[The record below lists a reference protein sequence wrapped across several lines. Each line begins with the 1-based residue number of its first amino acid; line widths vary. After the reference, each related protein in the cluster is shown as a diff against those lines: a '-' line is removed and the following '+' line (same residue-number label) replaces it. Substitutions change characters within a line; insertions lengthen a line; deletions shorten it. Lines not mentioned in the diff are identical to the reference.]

1 MNALKANKFK
11 VGDEVEIVKLDKT
24 MQRFG
29 GTGGALSPI
38 GTKTYITYVDVTG
51 KEIEIDKDIYTYH
64 ADDLVLVDGKEETQV
79 YNPLKENK
87 FRVGDYVEIINHKN
101 TVDRFGG
108 NTIGFPQIG
117 LVGVV
122 NNVTDHCVGIVGH
135 MYLMDA
141 SDVGLLETSDQ
152 RTEESQTYNPLIAQ
166 EGGGH
171 YKNRG
176 IQPLEY
182 TMKNNLSFCEGN
194 VVKYISRYKSK
205 NGIEDL
211 AKVIHYALLASY
223 EEYGEQGSTE
233 LKEKVLKLLGEH
245 G

>member
-1 MNALKANKFK
+1 MNALKTNKFR

-24 MQRFG
+24 IQYFG
-29 GTGGALSPI
+29 GVDSLATV
-38 GTKTYITYVDVTG
+38 GTKTFVTYVGVTG
-51 KEIEIDKDIYTYH
+51 EEVEIDEDTYSYH
-64 ADDLVLVDGKEETQV
+64 VDDLDLVKNEVLETQ
-79 YNPLKENK
+79 
-87 FRVGDYVEIINHKN
+87 
-101 TVDRFGG
+101 
-108 NTIGFPQIG
+108 
-117 LVGVV
+117 
-122 NNVTDHCVGIVGH
+122 
-135 MYLMDA
+135 A
-141 SDVGLLETSDQ
+141 
-152 RTEESQTYNPLIAQ
+152 YNPLIAQ

-171 YKNRG
+171 YKDRG

-223 EEYGEQGSTE
+223 EVYGEQGSTE

>member
-11 VGDEVEIVKLDKT
+11 VGDEVKIVKLDKT
-24 MQRFG
+24 MQHFG
-29 GTGGALSPI
+29 GASILMPV
-38 GTKTYITYVDVTG
+38 GTKTFVTYVDVTG
-51 KEIEIDKDIYTYH
+51 EEVGIDKDRYSYH
-64 ADDLVLVDGKEETQV
+64 APDLELINGKEET
-79 YNPLKENK
+79 
-87 FRVGDYVEIINHKN
+87 
-101 TVDRFGG
+101 
-108 NTIGFPQIG
+108 
-117 LVGVV
+117 
-122 NNVTDHCVGIVGH
+122 
-135 MYLMDA
+135 
-141 SDVGLLETSDQ
+141 
-152 RTEESQTYNPLIAQ
+152 QTYNPLIAQ

-171 YKNRG
+171 YKDRG

-245 G
+245 E

>member
-1 MNALKANKFK
+1 MKALKANKFR

-24 MQRFG
+24 IQHFG
-29 GTGGALSPI
+29 GEGLLSPV
-38 GTKTYITYVDVTG
+38 GTKASITYVDVTG
-51 KEIEIDKDIYTYH
+51 EEVEVDEDEYSYH
-64 ADDLVLVDGKEETQV
+64 ASDLVLVDDKEE
-79 YNPLKENK
+79 P
-87 FRVGDYVEIINHKN
+87 
-101 TVDRFGG
+101 
-108 NTIGFPQIG
+108 
-117 LVGVV
+117 
-122 NNVTDHCVGIVGH
+122 
-135 MYLMDA
+135 
-141 SDVGLLETSDQ
+141 
-152 RTEESQTYNPLIAQ
+152 QTYNPLIAQ

-171 YKNRG
+171 YKDRG

-205 NGIEDL
+205 NGVEDL

>member
-1 MNALKANKFK
+1 MKALKTNKFK
-11 VGDEVEIVKLDKT
+11 VGDEVEIVKLDRT

-29 GTGGALSPI
+29 GASLLKPV
-38 GTKTYITYVDVTG
+38 GTKTFVTYVDVTG
-51 KEIEIDKDIYTYH
+51 KEVKIDKDMYSYH
-64 ADDLVLVDGKEETQV
+64 ASDLVLVNGKEATQV
-79 YNPLKENK
+79 YNPL
-87 FRVGDYVEIINHKN
+87 V
-101 TVDRFGG
+101 
-108 NTIGFPQIG
+108 
-117 LVGVV
+117 
-122 NNVTDHCVGIVGH
+122 
-135 MYLMDA
+135 
-141 SDVGLLETSDQ
+141 
-152 RTEESQTYNPLIAQ
+152 AQ

-171 YKNRG
+171 YKDCG
-176 IQPLEY
+176 VQPLEY
-182 TMKNNLSFCEGN
+182 TMQNNLSFCEGN

>member
-1 MNALKANKFK
+1 MNALKTNKFK

-24 MQRFG
+24 IQHFG
-29 GTGGALSPI
+29 GEEVLSPV
-38 GTKTYITYVDVTG
+38 GTKTFVTYVDVTG
-51 KEIEIDKDIYTYH
+51 EEVVLEQHISSYH
-64 ADDLVLVDGKEETQV
+64 ADDLTLVKSEVL
-79 YNPLKENK
+79 
-87 FRVGDYVEIINHKN
+87 
-101 TVDRFGG
+101 
-108 NTIGFPQIG
+108 
-117 LVGVV
+117 
-122 NNVTDHCVGIVGH
+122 
-135 MYLMDA
+135 
-141 SDVGLLETSDQ
+141 
-152 RTEESQTYNPLIAQ
+152 ESKPYNPLIAQ

-233 LKEKVLKLLGEH
+233 LKEKVLKLLGER

>member
-1 MNALKANKFK
+1 MSKFK
-11 VGDEVEIVKLDKT
+11 KGTRVKIASLPKEWRGADKSEELLGKVTGIINVIDEYCLVY
-24 MQRFG
+24 
-29 GTGGALSPI
+29 SPI
-38 GTKTYITYVDVTG
+38 NFVVLFWI
-51 KEIEIDKDIYTYH
+51 KEDHLQEVIE
-64 ADDLVLVDGKEETQV
+64 DGKAENKP
-79 YNPLKENK
+79 YNPL
-87 FRVGDYVEIINHKN
+87 V
-101 TVDRFGG
+101 
-108 NTIGFPQIG
+108 
-117 LVGVV
+117 
-122 NNVTDHCVGIVGH
+122 
-135 MYLMDA
+135 
-141 SDVGLLETSDQ
+141 
-152 RTEESQTYNPLIAQ
+152 AQ

-171 YKNRG
+171 YKDKG

-205 NGIEDL
+205 NGVEDL

>member
-24 MQRFG
+24 IQHFG
-29 GTGGALSPI
+29 GVSGLKPV
-38 GTKTYITYVDVTG
+38 GTKTFVTYVDVTG
-51 KEIEIDKDIYTYH
+51 ERVEINEDIYSYH
-64 ADDLVLVDGKEETQV
+64 TSDLVLVDGKEETQV
-79 YNPLKENK
+79 YNPL
-87 FRVGDYVEIINHKN
+87 D
-101 TVDRFGG
+101 T
-108 NTIGFPQIG
+108 
-117 LVGVV
+117 
-122 NNVTDHCVGIVGH
+122 
-135 MYLMDA
+135 
-141 SDVGLLETSDQ
+141 
-152 RTEESQTYNPLIAQ
+152 Q

-171 YKNRG
+171 YKDRG

-182 TMKNNLSFCEGN
+182 TMQNNLSFCEGN

-223 EEYGEQGSTE
+223 EVYGEQGSTE

>member
-1 MNALKANKFK
+1 MNTLKANKFR

-24 MQRFG
+24 IQHF
-29 GTGGALSPI
+29 GGALVLSPV
-38 GTKTYITYVDVTG
+38 GTKAFVTYVNVTG
-51 KEIEIDKDIYTYH
+51 EVVETNEDIYSYH
-64 ADDLVLVDGKEETQV
+64 TSDLVLVNGKIETQV
-79 YNPLKENK
+79 YNPL
-87 FRVGDYVEIINHKN
+87 V
-101 TVDRFGG
+101 
-108 NTIGFPQIG
+108 
-117 LVGVV
+117 
-122 NNVTDHCVGIVGH
+122 
-135 MYLMDA
+135 
-141 SDVGLLETSDQ
+141 
-152 RTEESQTYNPLIAQ
+152 AQ

-171 YKNRG
+171 YKDRG

-182 TMKNNLSFCEGN
+182 TMQNNLSFCEGN

>member
-1 MNALKANKFK
+1 MNTLKANKFR

-24 MQRFG
+24 IQHF
-29 GTGGALSPI
+29 GGALVLSPV
-38 GTKTYITYVDVTG
+38 GTKAFVTYVNVTG
-51 KEIEIDKDIYTYH
+51 EVVEIDEDIYSYH
-64 ADDLVLVDGKEETQV
+64 TSDLVLVNGKKETQV
-79 YNPLKENK
+79 YNPL
-87 FRVGDYVEIINHKN
+87 V
-101 TVDRFGG
+101 
-108 NTIGFPQIG
+108 
-117 LVGVV
+117 
-122 NNVTDHCVGIVGH
+122 
-135 MYLMDA
+135 
-141 SDVGLLETSDQ
+141 
-152 RTEESQTYNPLIAQ
+152 AQ

-182 TMKNNLSFCEGN
+182 TMQNNLSFCEGN

-211 AKVIHYALLASY
+211 AKVIHYALLAAY

>member
-1 MNALKANKFK
+1 MNALKANKFR
-11 VGDEVEIVKLDKT
+11 VGDEVKIVKLDKT
-24 MQRFG
+24 IQHFG
-29 GTGGALSPI
+29 GEEVLSPV
-38 GTKTYITYVDVTG
+38 GTKTFVTYVDVTG
-51 KEIEIDKDIYTYH
+51 EEVEIDKDVFSYH
-64 ADDLVLVDGKEETQV
+64 ADDLTLIKNEVL
-79 YNPLKENK
+79 
-87 FRVGDYVEIINHKN
+87 
-101 TVDRFGG
+101 
-108 NTIGFPQIG
+108 
-117 LVGVV
+117 
-122 NNVTDHCVGIVGH
+122 
-135 MYLMDA
+135 
-141 SDVGLLETSDQ
+141 
-152 RTEESQTYNPLIAQ
+152 ESKPYNPLIAQ

-211 AKVIHYALLASY
+211 AKVIHYTLLASY

>member
-1 MNALKANKFK
+1 MNALKTNKFK

-24 MQRFG
+24 MKLFG
-29 GTGGALSPI
+29 GKWLLSPV
-38 GTKTYITYVDVTG
+38 GTKTFVTYVDVTG
-51 KEIEIDKDIYTYH
+51 VKVEIDEDIYSYH
-64 ADDLVLVDGKEETQV
+64 ADDLTLV
-79 YNPLKENK
+79 
-87 FRVGDYVEIINHKN
+87 KN
-101 TVDRFGG
+101 EV
-108 NTIGFPQIG
+108 
-117 LVGVV
+117 
-122 NNVTDHCVGIVGH
+122 
-135 MYLMDA
+135 
-141 SDVGLLETSDQ
+141 LET
-152 RTEESQTYNPLIAQ
+152 QTYNPLIAQ

-171 YKNRG
+171 YKDRG

-182 TMKNNLSFCEGN
+182 TMQNNLSFCEGN

-211 AKVIHYALLASY
+211 AKVIHYALLAAY

>member
-1 MNALKANKFK
+1 MKALKTNKFR

-24 MQRFG
+24 IQHFG
-29 GTGGALSPI
+29 GEDVVAPL
-38 GTKTYITYVDVTG
+38 GTTSFVTYVNVTG
-51 KEIEIDKDIYTYH
+51 EEVEIDADVYSYH
-64 ADDLVLVDGKEETQV
+64 ADDLDLVKSA
-79 YNPLKENK
+79 
-87 FRVGDYVEIINHKN
+87 
-101 TVDRFGG
+101 
-108 NTIGFPQIG
+108 
-117 LVGVV
+117 GVK
-122 NNVTDHCVGIVGH
+122 
-135 MYLMDA
+135 A
-141 SDVGLLETSDQ
+141 
-152 RTEESQTYNPLIAQ
+152 QTYNPLIAQ

>member
-1 MNALKANKFK
+1 MNSSKSNKFK
-11 VGDEVEIVKLDKT
+11 FGDEVEIVKLDNT
-24 MQRFG
+24 IQHFG
-29 GTGGALSPI
+29 GEELLSPV
-38 GTKTYITYVDVTG
+38 GTRTFVTYVNVTG
-51 KEIEIDKDIYTYH
+51 EVVEIDADIYSYH
-64 ADDLVLVDGKEETQV
+64 ADDLTLVKNEVLETQA
-79 YNPLKENK
+79 YNPL
-87 FRVGDYVEIINHKN
+87 V
-101 TVDRFGG
+101 
-108 NTIGFPQIG
+108 
-117 LVGVV
+117 
-122 NNVTDHCVGIVGH
+122 
-135 MYLMDA
+135 
-141 SDVGLLETSDQ
+141 
-152 RTEESQTYNPLIAQ
+152 AQ

-182 TMKNNLSFCEGN
+182 IMQNNLSFCEGN

-223 EEYGEQGSTE
+223 EVYGEQGSTE